1 VRLCSIMIGWDM
13 GFESRFS
20 YSCAYCFVSQV
31 LSSAMLHHEDE
42 EVDVAYKLSLVSMYR
57 YILVG

>member
-1 VRLCSIMIGWDM
+1 M